1 MTAATPVVAVVLG
14 PAGSGKSSVS
24 RRLACRLGA
33 AHLDKD
39 TIVGGLTEEIL
50 RLAGH
55 DPHDRDNNP
64 YYVDNVM
71 PLEYAALLRVA
82 GDCLRA
88 GTSVVLDAPFGAFLD
103 DTEFLTRASLEYEWP
118 PAQRLVIR
126 VVTDADTIRRRI
138 VRRGLSRD
146 TWKLEHWDEFWA
158 RASARDV
165 RWSDVTCVDVDSSG
179 DSVDLTFLDGMR

>member
-1 MTAATPVVAVVLG
+1 MAAGTPIVAVVLG

-24 RRLACRLGA
+24 RHLAHRLRA

-71 PLEYAALLRVA
+71 PLEYVALLRVA

-103 DTEFLTRASLEYEWP
+103 DAEFLTRVSAKHQWP
-118 PAQRLVIR
+118 QAQWLVVR
-126 VVTDADTIRRRI
+126 VVTDADTIRQRI
-138 VRRGLSRD
+138 AQRGLSRD

-158 RASARDV
+158 RASARHV
-165 RWSDVTCVDVDSSG
+165 RWADVVCVDLDSSG
-179 DSVDLTFLDGMR
+179 DSVDLTFVDGLL